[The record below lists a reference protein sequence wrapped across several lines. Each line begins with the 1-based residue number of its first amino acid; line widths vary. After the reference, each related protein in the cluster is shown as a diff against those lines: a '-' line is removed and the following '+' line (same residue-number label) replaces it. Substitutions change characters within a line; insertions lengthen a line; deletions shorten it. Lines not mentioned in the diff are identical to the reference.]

1 VTGSEPQTVLIEYF
15 TAGWCVNCPAASAA
29 LDSLRTE
36 YGLDSLAILEY
47 HLSQNDPLGIPQADA
62 RKDFYGI
69 SGIPAS
75 VFAGTEKEVGTT
87 ADIYERYQQRL
98 LQHWTR
104 RSPVK
109 LGLTGAISADTITS
123 QVALI
128 AVDSIPYDTLTLQF
142 AVYEDSIYYKAN
154 NGETLHCFVVRSL
167 LAPEVISAR
176 QSLTPNDTLNRTCT
190 VPILAAWQKNQLGIV
205 AFLQDPKSGAVV
217 QAGQIRLGASNY
229 SFSLTFTDTLKTG
242 KQDSAAYFPFVIE
255 NTGRMG
261 DTLVLDI
268 PDSLKNIPP
277 TWSASLCDTVN
288 CYPLP
293 LKIYLGF
300 QQSIG
305 SFWVDFLPSASTA
318 TGSVSL
324 VVTST
329 GDPTKTRSQKLILE
343 VQ

>member
-1 VTGSEPQTVLIEYF
+1 MTGSEPQTVLIEYF

-29 LDSLRTE
+29 IDSLCAE

-47 HLSQNDPLGIPQADA
+47 HLSQDDSLGIPQSDA

-75 VFAGTEKEVGTT
+75 VFAGTEKEIGTT

-109 LGLTGAISADTITS
+109 LGLFGNISADTITG
-123 QVALI
+123 QVSLI

-142 AVYEDSIYYKAN
+142 AVYEDSIYYKAA
-154 NGETLHCFVVRSL
+154 NGETLHFFVVRSL
-167 LAPEVISAR
+167 LSPELISAR
-176 QSLTPNDTLNRTCT
+176 QSLPRLDTLIRTCT
-190 VPILAAWQKNQLGIV
+190 VPIPTAWQKSQLGIV

-217 QAGQIRLGASNY
+217 QAGQVRLGASNY
-229 SFSLTFTDTLKTG
+229 SFSLTFTDTLKIG
-242 KQDSAAYFPFVIE
+242 KQDSAAYFPFVIK
-255 NTGRMG
+255 NTGRLD

-268 PDSLKNIPP
+268 PDSLKNIPV
-277 TWSASLCDTVN
+277 TWSVSICDTVN

-293 LKIYLGF
+293 LTIYLDS
-300 QQSIG
+300 QQSIT
-305 SFWVDFLPSASTA
+305 SFWVDFLPSASTG

-324 VVTST
+324 VVTSK
-329 GDPTKTRSQKLILE
+329 GDPTRLRSQKLVLE